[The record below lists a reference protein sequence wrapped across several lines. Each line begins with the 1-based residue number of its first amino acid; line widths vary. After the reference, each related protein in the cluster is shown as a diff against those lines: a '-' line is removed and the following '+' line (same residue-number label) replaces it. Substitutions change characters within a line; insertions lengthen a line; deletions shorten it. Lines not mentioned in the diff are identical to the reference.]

1 MRFNWQACFFTAT
14 SFEQIRGLGKKKVR
28 IWREF
33 LLVRKLI
40 ETSGSNML
48 ILSGPPIIIP
58 CKKTQVIVISK
69 FYLKNLKGSP
79 KIPKNTRLILLIFL
93 RDYKRKKHKLFY
105 IINLCFLIKSII
117 LKD

>member
-1 MRFNWQACFFTAT
+1 MLISYSVDSLERKGNKNLERYQCNTCVLIGKHAFSLQHHLNNQ
-14 SFEQIRGLGKKKVR
+14 RVGKKKGENLER
-28 IWREF
+28 ISI

-79 KIPKNTRLILLIFL
+79 KIPKNTRF
-93 RDYKRKKHKLFY
+93 
-105 IINLCFLIKSII
+105 C
-117 LKD
+117 

>member
-79 KIPKNTRLILLIFL
+79 KIPKNTRF
-93 RDYKRKKHKLFY
+93 
-105 IINLCFLIKSII
+105 C
-117 LKD
+117 

>member
-14 SFEQIRGLGKKKVR
+14 SFEQIRGLGKKKGENLER
-28 IWREF
+28 ISI

-79 KIPKNTRLILLIFL
+79 KIPKNTRF
-93 RDYKRKKHKLFY
+93 
-105 IINLCFLIKSII
+105 C
-117 LKD
+117 